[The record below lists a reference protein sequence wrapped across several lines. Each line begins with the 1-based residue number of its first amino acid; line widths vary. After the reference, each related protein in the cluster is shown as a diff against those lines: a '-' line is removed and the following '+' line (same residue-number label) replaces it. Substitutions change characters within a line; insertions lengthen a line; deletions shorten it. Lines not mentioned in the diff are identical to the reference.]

1 MLRSPS
7 GMHVAQAHEMHTIKA
22 DLIKNSNFMNCTIKI
37 DVPTQPALSRPD
49 LLFSPFLWPNSVLVN
64 SGSGIVAG
72 GQPFHGSTSSGL
84 SSTVFS
90 EPSSSSATLN
100 ASVSTA
106 SSLLKV
112 AISTL
117 PYLLPVQAAGPL
129 LNSTAAAYTL
139 ASAYLA
145 TNAHWLNVLERSQR
159 EAMVMLSPMDPPSRH
174 SSPQSVEQQLPFQTC
189 PVTTIANQQSA
200 NPTTVAGSRK
210 RRRSKEPKSDASPV
224 NTAAAAAASSSSL
237 ASGEEEDEE
246 EDEEEEEDVDDY
258 DDDGDELLNRRQ
270 DRPASGLLL
279 ANYDAAAPHSATAD
293 THPLMAAFMHSQ
305 QHHHYLQ
312 NQHYHSVNVLDSLSS
327 FNAKQRRI
335 AAESSKMPGDSKG
348 NPSGGAQM
356 NNHHHQ
362 RPDHHHC
369 RHGQQQRRQNGALS
383 FDNFSSSFQSFDV
396 GFWNCPNSGGGGGG
410 TYADRSQPLCASYYY
425 YYPNIPNRPVQFGGD
440 VRSEPIEISPAVA
453 TVQPFLSSSMV
464 KNDDHNNSLNRL
476 PIGTTA
482 ATTLP
487 FPRSHLVT
495 GVQSLTKEAMLR
507 YLQDDTQCILT
518 IFHAK
523 VAQKS
528 YGSEKRFFCPPP
540 CVYLFGSGWKQKK
553 RQVSFLYR
561 QMMQVRRVNSSSAV
575 EEDPPLSVKA
585 DEEEDSPLLE
595 RSAGNVQQL
604 YDTDPIN
611 CSTVN
616 DASAGDLVAC
626 IGIDQSEQE
635 KQPLDFSCGKNYCSA
650 KTLFISD
657 TDKRKYFELH
667 VQLAYA
673 CGHELGVFSSQRI
686 KVISKPSKKKQSMKN
701 TDCKYLCIASGT
713 KVALFNRLRSQTIST
728 RYLHVENGNFQAS
741 SVQWGAF
748 TIHLLEDGAA
758 ESEEFDVRDG
768 FIHYGS
774 TVKLVDS
781 VSGIALPRLIIRKVE
796 KQVALLDSDEP
807 VSQLHK
813 CAFFM
818 KGTDFMYLCLSQE
831 RIIQYR
837 AQPDS
842 NPKRHV
848 ITDGAAW
855 TIISTEKAE
864 YRFYEAMGPVRCP
877 VSPVPTVRDLSVNC
891 MSQLTLSGSHFTPAL
906 KVWFAEVEAETIFH
920 NSEVLICTIPDIDEF
935 HLTASPWEK
944 HVVPLSLVRFDGVIY
959 HTGVTF
965 TYTRKKDEKTTKNE
979 SNSAANFLLWSLS
992 RIELQTQ
999 QIMSDCLEDIGSN
1012 DCNGLEADC
1021 DLYGD
1026 CDVNL
1031 EDMNEGADSPKC
1043 ALREDS
1049 VERIDDEDL
1058 YDLDVSDKSS
1068 TGQSQEKCT
1077 PTRAIPTLKTGSG
1090 KNVEVSAS
1098 DSLRNVRPHSCYV
1111 GNLTWWTTYFDLQNA
1126 LQSIGITDLVEV
1138 RFNENR
1144 ANGQSKGFASVGFA
1158 SEASVRKC
1166 LESLST
1172 QNIHGMTPIVMPFNK
1187 SSLHS
1192 LDVTARKPEEKL
1204 PVKQNRQEKSGN
1216 VQFLGTIR
1224 LGANVS
1230 SQSSG
1235 HRAEGRSNR
1244 GSSSNQRNRNHPPS
1258 LLSASLSLPIP
1269 APTITSFTTPPMV
1282 PSVMVPPLIPN
1293 RPPPGYPSSSRPV
1306 IQSVLSGIPPS
1317 AIPPPGSHVN
1327 PNFYPGLVGASS
1339 HNIYGEVGHNDDF
1352 EEIMSRNR
1360 TVSSSAISR
1369 AVADAAVGDYSSAID
1384 TLLTAINLLRQ
1395 SKVAQDERCRILIT
1409 SLQDTL
1415 HGIENKSYR
1424 RRNKTPRDRDRSRER
1439 RTKRRERSRSRSR
1452 SHDRF
1457 GVNDYSPRRKRY

>member
-1 MLRSPS
+1 MKTIGIFCVEVLLSNALLDRRGNGRDDRFPLFTLCCFALMLNDPIPT
-7 GMHVAQAHEMHTIKA
+7 VDE
-22 DLIKNSNFMNCTIKI
+22 

-64 SGSGIVAG
+64 SGSGVVAG
-72 GQPFHGSTSSGL
+72 GQPFHGSTAAGL

-145 TNAHWLNVLERSQR
+145 SNAHWLNVLERSQR

-174 SSPQSVEQQLPFQTC
+174 SSPQSMEQQPPFQTL
-189 PVTTIANQQSA
+189 PITTIANQQSSA
-200 NPTTVAGSRK
+200 NTATAAASRK

-224 NTAAAAAASSSSL
+224 NAASSL
-237 ASGEEEDEE
+237 ASGEEEEDE
-246 EDEEEEEDVDDY
+246 EDEEEEEEIDDY
-258 DDDGDELLNRRQ
+258 DDDNEELLNRRQ
-270 DRPASGLLL
+270 DAASGLLL
-279 ANYDAAAPHSATAD
+279 ANYDGAVPHPASAD
-293 THPLMAAFMHSQ
+293 THSLMAFMHSH
-305 QHHHYLQ
+305 QHQHYNLQ
-312 NQHYHSVNVLDSLSS
+312 HQHYHSANIFDSLSS
-327 FNAKQRRI
+327 FNAKQRRMVV
-335 AAESSKMPGDSKG
+335 ESSRI
-348 NPSGGAQM
+348 SGGDA
-356 NNHHHQ
+356 
-362 RPDHHHC
+362 
-369 RHGQQQRRQNGALS
+369 
-383 FDNFSSSFQSFDV
+383 
-396 GFWNCPNSGGGGGG
+396 
-410 TYADRSQPLCASYYY
+410 
-425 YYPNIPNRPVQFGGD
+425 
-440 VRSEPIEISPAVA
+440 RSEPIEISPAIA
-453 TVQPFLSSSMV
+453 TVQPYLPSSML
-464 KNDDHNNSLNRL
+464 KNNDDHNNSLNRF
-476 PIGTTA
+476 PIGTTTA
-482 ATTLP
+482 AGTTTTTPNTTLP
-487 FPRSHLVT
+487 FPRSQLVT
-495 GVQSLTKEAMLR
+495 SVQSLTKEAMLR
-507 YLQDDTQCILT
+507 YLQEDTQCILT

-561 QMMQVRRVNSSSAV
+561 QMMQVRQVNSSSAV
-575 EEDPPLSVKA
+575 EEEPPPLSENA
-585 DEEEDSPLLE
+585 EEDSPPV
-595 RSAGNVQQL
+595 SNAADL

-657 TDKRKYFELH
+657 SDKRKYFELH

-807 VSQLHK
+807 
-813 CAFFM
+813 
-818 KGTDFMYLCLSQE
+818 
-831 RIIQYR
+831 

-877 VSPVPTVRDLSVNC
+877 VSPVPTVRDLAVNC
-891 MSQLTLSGSHFTPAL
+891 MSQLTLSGTNFTPAL

-920 NSEVLICTIPDIDEF
+920 NSEVLICTIPDINEF
-935 HLTASPWEK
+935 QLTASQWEK

-979 SNSAANFLLWSLS
+979 LNPAANFV
-992 RIELQTQ
+992 IQAE
-999 QIMSDCLEDIGSN
+999 N
-1012 DCNGLEADC
+1012 
-1021 DLYGD
+1021 
-1026 CDVNL
+1026 
-1031 EDMNEGADSPKC
+1031 KC
-1043 ALREDS
+1043 E
-1049 VERIDDEDL
+1049 
-1058 YDLDVSDKSS
+1058 
-1068 TGQSQEKCT
+1068 
-1077 PTRAIPTLKTGSG
+1077 
-1090 KNVEVSAS
+1090 
-1098 DSLRNVRPHSCYV
+1098 
-1111 GNLTWWTTYFDLQNA
+1111 
-1126 LQSIGITDLVEV
+1126 
-1138 RFNENR
+1138 
-1144 ANGQSKGFASVGFA
+1144 
-1158 SEASVRKC
+1158 
-1166 LESLST
+1166 
-1172 QNIHGMTPIVMPFNK
+1172 
-1187 SSLHS
+1187 
-1192 LDVTARKPEEKL
+1192 TARL
-1204 PVKQNRQEKSGN
+1204 
-1216 VQFLGTIR
+1216 
-1224 LGANVS
+1224 
-1230 SQSSG
+1230 
-1235 HRAEGRSNR
+1235 
-1244 GSSSNQRNRNHPPS
+1244 
-1258 LLSASLSLPIP
+1258 
-1269 APTITSFTTPPMV
+1269 
-1282 PSVMVPPLIPN
+1282 
-1293 RPPPGYPSSSRPV
+1293 
-1306 IQSVLSGIPPS
+1306 
-1317 AIPPPGSHVN
+1317 
-1327 PNFYPGLVGASS
+1327 
-1339 HNIYGEVGHNDDF
+1339 
-1352 EEIMSRNR
+1352 
-1360 TVSSSAISR
+1360 
-1369 AVADAAVGDYSSAID
+1369 
-1384 TLLTAINLLRQ
+1384 
-1395 SKVAQDERCRILIT
+1395 
-1409 SLQDTL
+1409 
-1415 HGIENKSYR
+1415 
-1424 RRNKTPRDRDRSRER
+1424 
-1439 RTKRRERSRSRSR
+1439 
-1452 SHDRF
+1452 
-1457 GVNDYSPRRKRY
+1457 

>member
-1 MLRSPS
+1 MENL
-7 GMHVAQAHEMHTIKA
+7 
-22 DLIKNSNFMNCTIKI
+22 KI
-37 DVPTQPALSRPD
+37 EVPTVDEDVPTQPALSRPD

-64 SGSGIVAG
+64 SGSGVVAG
-72 GQPFHGSTSSGL
+72 GQPFHGSTAAGL

-145 TNAHWLNVLERSQR
+145 SNAHWLNVLERSQR

-174 SSPQSVEQQLPFQTC
+174 SSPQSMEQQPPFQTL
-189 PVTTIANQQSA
+189 PITTIANQQSSA
-200 NPTTVAGSRK
+200 NTATGAASRK

-224 NTAAAAAASSSSL
+224 NAASSL
-237 ASGEEEDEE
+237 ASGEEEEDE
-246 EDEEEEEDVDDY
+246 EDEEEEEEIDDY
-258 DDDGDELLNRRQ
+258 DDDNEELLNRRQ
-270 DRPASGLLL
+270 DAASGLLL
-279 ANYDAAAPHSATAD
+279 ANYDGAVPHPASAD
-293 THPLMAAFMHSQ
+293 THSLMAFMHSHQHQHYNLQ
-305 QHHHYLQ
+305 Q
-312 NQHYHSVNVLDSLSS
+312 QHYHSANIFDSLSS
-327 FNAKQRRI
+327 FNAKQRRMVV
-335 AAESSKMPGDSKG
+335 ESSRIS
-348 NPSGGAQM
+348 
-356 NNHHHQ
+356 
-362 RPDHHHC
+362 
-369 RHGQQQRRQNGALS
+369 
-383 FDNFSSSFQSFDV
+383 
-396 GFWNCPNSGGGGGG
+396 GFWNCANSGGGSSH
-410 TYADRSQPLCASYYY
+410 ADRSPPLCASYYY
-425 YYPNIPNRPVQFGGD
+425 YYPNISNRPVELGMIYRLLCLIRFLIRKQNMSGD
-440 VRSEPIEISPAVA
+440 ARSEPIEISPAIA
-453 TVQPFLSSSMV
+453 TVQPYLPSSML
-464 KNDDHNNSLNRL
+464 KNDDHNNSLNRF
-476 PIGTTA
+476 PIGTTTA
-482 ATTLP
+482 AAGTTTTPNTTLP
-487 FPRSHLVT
+487 FPRSQLVT
-495 GVQSLTKEAMLR
+495 SVQSLTKEAMLR
-507 YLQDDTQCILT
+507 YLQEDTQCILT

-561 QMMQVRRVNSSSAV
+561 QMMQVRQVNSSSAV
-575 EEDPPLSVKA
+575 EEEPPPLSENA
-585 DEEEDSPLLE
+585 EEDSPPPV
-595 RSAGNVQQL
+595 SNAADL

-657 TDKRKYFELH
+657 SDKRKYFELH

-877 VSPVPTVRDLSVNC
+877 VSPVPTVRDLAVNC
-891 MSQLTLSGSHFTPAL
+891 MSQLTLSGTNFTPAL

-920 NSEVLICTIPDIDEF
+920 NSEVLICTIPDINEF
-935 HLTASPWEK
+935 QLTASQWEK

-979 SNSAANFLLWSLS
+979 LNPAANFV
-992 RIELQTQ
+992 IQAE
-999 QIMSDCLEDIGSN
+999 N
-1012 DCNGLEADC
+1012 
-1021 DLYGD
+1021 
-1026 CDVNL
+1026 
-1031 EDMNEGADSPKC
+1031 KC
-1043 ALREDS
+1043 E
-1049 VERIDDEDL
+1049 
-1058 YDLDVSDKSS
+1058 
-1068 TGQSQEKCT
+1068 
-1077 PTRAIPTLKTGSG
+1077 
-1090 KNVEVSAS
+1090 
-1098 DSLRNVRPHSCYV
+1098 
-1111 GNLTWWTTYFDLQNA
+1111 
-1126 LQSIGITDLVEV
+1126 
-1138 RFNENR
+1138 
-1144 ANGQSKGFASVGFA
+1144 
-1158 SEASVRKC
+1158 
-1166 LESLST
+1166 
-1172 QNIHGMTPIVMPFNK
+1172 
-1187 SSLHS
+1187 
-1192 LDVTARKPEEKL
+1192 TARL
-1204 PVKQNRQEKSGN
+1204 
-1216 VQFLGTIR
+1216 
-1224 LGANVS
+1224 
-1230 SQSSG
+1230 
-1235 HRAEGRSNR
+1235 
-1244 GSSSNQRNRNHPPS
+1244 
-1258 LLSASLSLPIP
+1258 
-1269 APTITSFTTPPMV
+1269 
-1282 PSVMVPPLIPN
+1282 
-1293 RPPPGYPSSSRPV
+1293 
-1306 IQSVLSGIPPS
+1306 
-1317 AIPPPGSHVN
+1317 
-1327 PNFYPGLVGASS
+1327 
-1339 HNIYGEVGHNDDF
+1339 
-1352 EEIMSRNR
+1352 
-1360 TVSSSAISR
+1360 
-1369 AVADAAVGDYSSAID
+1369 
-1384 TLLTAINLLRQ
+1384 
-1395 SKVAQDERCRILIT
+1395 
-1409 SLQDTL
+1409 
-1415 HGIENKSYR
+1415 
-1424 RRNKTPRDRDRSRER
+1424 
-1439 RTKRRERSRSRSR
+1439 
-1452 SHDRF
+1452 
-1457 GVNDYSPRRKRY
+1457 

>member
-1 MLRSPS
+1 MENL
-7 GMHVAQAHEMHTIKA
+7 
-22 DLIKNSNFMNCTIKI
+22 KI
-37 DVPTQPALSRPD
+37 EVPTVDEDVPTQPALSRPD

-64 SGSGIVAG
+64 SGSGVVAG
-72 GQPFHGSTSSGL
+72 GQPFHGSSAATSLG
-84 SSTVFS
+84 STVFS

-100 ASVSTA
+100 TASSTA

-145 TNAHWLNVLERSQR
+145 SNAHWLNVLERSQR

-174 SSPQSVEQQLPFQTC
+174 SSPQSVEQQPPFQTL
-189 PVTTIANQQSA
+189 PITTIANQQNSA
-200 NPTTVAGSRK
+200 NTAATAASRK

-224 NTAAAAAASSSSL
+224 NAASSL
-237 ASGEEEDEE
+237 ASGEEEDDE
-246 EDEEEEEDVDDY
+246 EDEEEEEEI
-258 DDDGDELLNRRQ
+258 DDDDDDNEELLNRRQ
-270 DRPASGLLL
+270 DAPSGLLFP
-279 ANYDAAAPHSATAD
+279 NYDAAAPHPASAD
-293 THPLMAAFMHSQ
+293 THSLMAFMHGH
-305 QHHHYLQ
+305 QHHQHYNLQ
-312 NQHYHSVNVLDSLSS
+312 HQHQHYHSANIFDSLSS
-327 FNAKQRRI
+327 FSAKQRRMVV
-335 AAESSKMPGDSKG
+335 ESSRIS
-348 NPSGGAQM
+348 
-356 NNHHHQ
+356 
-362 RPDHHHC
+362 
-369 RHGQQQRRQNGALS
+369 
-383 FDNFSSSFQSFDV
+383 
-396 GFWNCPNSGGGGGG
+396 GFWNCANSGGGSSH
-410 TYADRSQPLCASYYY
+410 ADRSSPLCASYYY
-425 YYPNIPNRPVQFGGD
+425 YYPNMPNRPVELGGD
-440 VRSEPIEISPAVA
+440 ARGEPIEISPAIA
-453 TVQPFLSSSMV
+453 TVQPFLPSSML
-464 KNDDHNNSLNRL
+464 KNDDHNNSLNRF

-482 ATTLP
+482 TAPAAGTTTTTALP
-487 FPRSHLVT
+487 FPRSQLVT
-495 GVQSLTKEAMLR
+495 TVQSLTKEAMLR
-507 YLQDDTQCILT
+507 YLQEDTQCILT

-561 QMMQVRRVNSSSAV
+561 QMMQVRQVNNNSSTV
-575 EEDPPLSVKA
+575 EEEPTPLSDKA
-585 DEEEDSPLLE
+585 EEDSPPVS
-595 RSAGNVQQL
+595 SAADLQQQ

-657 TDKRKYFELH
+657 SDKRKYFELH

-877 VSPVPTVRDLSVNC
+877 VSPVPTVRDLAVNC
-891 MSQLTLSGSHFTPAL
+891 MSQLTLSGTNFTPAL

-920 NSEVLICTIPDIDEF
+920 NSEVLICTIPDINEF
-935 HLTASPWEK
+935 QLTASLWEK

-979 SNSAANFLLWSLS
+979 LNAAANFL
-992 RIELQTQ
+992 IQAE
-999 QIMSDCLEDIGSN
+999 N
-1012 DCNGLEADC
+1012 KC
-1021 DLYGD
+1021 D
-1026 CDVNL
+1026 
-1031 EDMNEGADSPKC
+1031 
-1043 ALREDS
+1043 
-1049 VERIDDEDL
+1049 
-1058 YDLDVSDKSS
+1058 
-1068 TGQSQEKCT
+1068 
-1077 PTRAIPTLKTGSG
+1077 
-1090 KNVEVSAS
+1090 
-1098 DSLRNVRPHSCYV
+1098 
-1111 GNLTWWTTYFDLQNA
+1111 
-1126 LQSIGITDLVEV
+1126 
-1138 RFNENR
+1138 
-1144 ANGQSKGFASVGFA
+1144 
-1158 SEASVRKC
+1158 
-1166 LESLST
+1166 
-1172 QNIHGMTPIVMPFNK
+1172 
-1187 SSLHS
+1187 
-1192 LDVTARKPEEKL
+1192 TARL
-1204 PVKQNRQEKSGN
+1204 
-1216 VQFLGTIR
+1216 
-1224 LGANVS
+1224 
-1230 SQSSG
+1230 
-1235 HRAEGRSNR
+1235 
-1244 GSSSNQRNRNHPPS
+1244 
-1258 LLSASLSLPIP
+1258 
-1269 APTITSFTTPPMV
+1269 
-1282 PSVMVPPLIPN
+1282 
-1293 RPPPGYPSSSRPV
+1293 
-1306 IQSVLSGIPPS
+1306 
-1317 AIPPPGSHVN
+1317 
-1327 PNFYPGLVGASS
+1327 
-1339 HNIYGEVGHNDDF
+1339 
-1352 EEIMSRNR
+1352 
-1360 TVSSSAISR
+1360 
-1369 AVADAAVGDYSSAID
+1369 
-1384 TLLTAINLLRQ
+1384 
-1395 SKVAQDERCRILIT
+1395 
-1409 SLQDTL
+1409 
-1415 HGIENKSYR
+1415 
-1424 RRNKTPRDRDRSRER
+1424 
-1439 RTKRRERSRSRSR
+1439 
-1452 SHDRF
+1452 
-1457 GVNDYSPRRKRY
+1457 

>member
-1 MLRSPS
+1 MKKLS
-7 GMHVAQAHEMHTIKA
+7 
-22 DLIKNSNFMNCTIKI
+22 

-64 SGSGIVAG
+64 SGSGVVAG
-72 GQPFHGSTSSGL
+72 GQPFHGSTAAGL

-145 TNAHWLNVLERSQR
+145 SNAHWLNVLERSQR

-174 SSPQSVEQQLPFQTC
+174 SSPQSMEQQPPFQTL
-189 PVTTIANQQSA
+189 PITTIANQQSSA
-200 NPTTVAGSRK
+200 NTATAAASRK

-224 NTAAAAAASSSSL
+224 NAASSL
-237 ASGEEEDEE
+237 ASGEEEEDE
-246 EDEEEEEDVDDY
+246 EDEEEEEEIDDY
-258 DDDGDELLNRRQ
+258 DDDNEELLNRRQ
-270 DRPASGLLL
+270 DAASGLLL
-279 ANYDAAAPHSATAD
+279 ANYDGAVPHPASAD
-293 THPLMAAFMHSQ
+293 THSLMAFMHSH
-305 QHHHYLQ
+305 QHQHYNLQ
-312 NQHYHSVNVLDSLSS
+312 HQHYHSANIFDSLSS
-327 FNAKQRRI
+327 FNAKQRRMVV
-335 AAESSKMPGDSKG
+335 ESSRI
-348 NPSGGAQM
+348 SGGDA
-356 NNHHHQ
+356 
-362 RPDHHHC
+362 
-369 RHGQQQRRQNGALS
+369 
-383 FDNFSSSFQSFDV
+383 
-396 GFWNCPNSGGGGGG
+396 
-410 TYADRSQPLCASYYY
+410 
-425 YYPNIPNRPVQFGGD
+425 
-440 VRSEPIEISPAVA
+440 RSEPIEISPAIA
-453 TVQPFLSSSMV
+453 TVQPYLPSSML
-464 KNDDHNNSLNRL
+464 KNNDDHNNSLNRF
-476 PIGTTA
+476 PIGTTTA
-482 ATTLP
+482 AGTTTTTPNTTLP
-487 FPRSHLVT
+487 FPRSQLVT
-495 GVQSLTKEAMLR
+495 SVQSLTKEAMLR
-507 YLQDDTQCILT
+507 YLQEDTQCILT

-561 QMMQVRRVNSSSAV
+561 QMMQVRQVNSSSAV
-575 EEDPPLSVKA
+575 EEEPPPLSENA
-585 DEEEDSPLLE
+585 EEDSPPV
-595 RSAGNVQQL
+595 SNAADL

-657 TDKRKYFELH
+657 SDKRKYFELH

-877 VSPVPTVRDLSVNC
+877 VSPVPTVRDLAVNC
-891 MSQLTLSGSHFTPAL
+891 MSQLTLSGTNFTPAL

-920 NSEVLICTIPDIDEF
+920 NSEVLICTIPDINEF
-935 HLTASPWEK
+935 QLTASQWEK

-979 SNSAANFLLWSLS
+979 LNPAANFV
-992 RIELQTQ
+992 IQAE
-999 QIMSDCLEDIGSN
+999 N
-1012 DCNGLEADC
+1012 
-1021 DLYGD
+1021 
-1026 CDVNL
+1026 
-1031 EDMNEGADSPKC
+1031 KC
-1043 ALREDS
+1043 E
-1049 VERIDDEDL
+1049 
-1058 YDLDVSDKSS
+1058 
-1068 TGQSQEKCT
+1068 
-1077 PTRAIPTLKTGSG
+1077 
-1090 KNVEVSAS
+1090 
-1098 DSLRNVRPHSCYV
+1098 
-1111 GNLTWWTTYFDLQNA
+1111 
-1126 LQSIGITDLVEV
+1126 
-1138 RFNENR
+1138 
-1144 ANGQSKGFASVGFA
+1144 
-1158 SEASVRKC
+1158 
-1166 LESLST
+1166 
-1172 QNIHGMTPIVMPFNK
+1172 
-1187 SSLHS
+1187 
-1192 LDVTARKPEEKL
+1192 TARL
-1204 PVKQNRQEKSGN
+1204 
-1216 VQFLGTIR
+1216 
-1224 LGANVS
+1224 
-1230 SQSSG
+1230 
-1235 HRAEGRSNR
+1235 
-1244 GSSSNQRNRNHPPS
+1244 
-1258 LLSASLSLPIP
+1258 
-1269 APTITSFTTPPMV
+1269 
-1282 PSVMVPPLIPN
+1282 
-1293 RPPPGYPSSSRPV
+1293 
-1306 IQSVLSGIPPS
+1306 
-1317 AIPPPGSHVN
+1317 
-1327 PNFYPGLVGASS
+1327 
-1339 HNIYGEVGHNDDF
+1339 
-1352 EEIMSRNR
+1352 
-1360 TVSSSAISR
+1360 
-1369 AVADAAVGDYSSAID
+1369 
-1384 TLLTAINLLRQ
+1384 
-1395 SKVAQDERCRILIT
+1395 
-1409 SLQDTL
+1409 
-1415 HGIENKSYR
+1415 
-1424 RRNKTPRDRDRSRER
+1424 
-1439 RTKRRERSRSRSR
+1439 
-1452 SHDRF
+1452 
-1457 GVNDYSPRRKRY
+1457 

>member
-1 MLRSPS
+1 LHQYSCKCS
-7 GMHVAQAHEMHTIKA
+7 FYIFILH
-22 DLIKNSNFMNCTIKI
+22 
-37 DVPTQPALSRPD
+37 
-49 LLFSPFLWPNSVLVN
+49 
-64 SGSGIVAG
+64 
-72 GQPFHGSTSSGL
+72 
-84 SSTVFS
+84 
-90 EPSSSSATLN
+90 
-100 ASVSTA
+100 
-106 SSLLKV
+106 
-112 AISTL
+112 
-117 PYLLPVQAAGPL
+117 
-129 LNSTAAAYTL
+129 
-139 ASAYLA
+139 
-145 TNAHWLNVLERSQR
+145 LE
-159 EAMVMLSPMDPPSRH
+159 
-174 SSPQSVEQQLPFQTC
+174 
-189 PVTTIANQQSA
+189 
-200 NPTTVAGSRK
+200 
-210 RRRSKEPKSDASPV
+210 
-224 NTAAAAAASSSSL
+224 
-237 ASGEEEDEE
+237 
-246 EDEEEEEDVDDY
+246 
-258 DDDGDELLNRRQ
+258 
-270 DRPASGLLL
+270 
-279 ANYDAAAPHSATAD
+279 
-293 THPLMAAFMHSQ
+293 
-305 QHHHYLQ
+305 
-312 NQHYHSVNVLDSLSS
+312 
-327 FNAKQRRI
+327 
-335 AAESSKMPGDSKG
+335 
-348 NPSGGAQM
+348 
-356 NNHHHQ
+356 
-362 RPDHHHC
+362 
-369 RHGQQQRRQNGALS
+369 
-383 FDNFSSSFQSFDV
+383 
-396 GFWNCPNSGGGGGG
+396 
-410 TYADRSQPLCASYYY
+410 
-425 YYPNIPNRPVQFGGD
+425 
-440 VRSEPIEISPAVA
+440 
-453 TVQPFLSSSMV
+453 
-464 KNDDHNNSLNRL
+464 
-476 PIGTTA
+476 
-482 ATTLP
+482 
-487 FPRSHLVT
+487 
-495 GVQSLTKEAMLR
+495 
-507 YLQDDTQCILT
+507 
-518 IFHAK
+518 
-523 VAQKS
+523 QK
-528 YGSEKRFFCPPP
+528 
-540 CVYLFGSGWKQKK
+540 
-553 RQVSFLYR
+553 
-561 QMMQVRRVNSSSAV
+561 
-575 EEDPPLSVKA
+575 
-585 DEEEDSPLLE
+585 
-595 RSAGNVQQL
+595 
-604 YDTDPIN
+604 
-611 CSTVN
+611 
-616 DASAGDLVAC
+616 
-626 IGIDQSEQE
+626 
-635 KQPLDFSCGKNYCSA
+635 
-650 KTLFISD
+650 
-657 TDKRKYFELH
+657 
-667 VQLAYA
+667 
-673 CGHELGVFSSQRI
+673 
-686 KVISKPSKKKQSMKN
+686 
-701 TDCKYLCIASGT
+701 
-713 KVALFNRLRSQTIST
+713 
-728 RYLHVENGNFQAS
+728 
-741 SVQWGAF
+741 
-748 TIHLLEDGAA
+748 
-758 ESEEFDVRDG
+758 
-768 FIHYGS
+768 
-774 TVKLVDS
+774 
-781 VSGIALPRLIIRKVE
+781 
-796 KQVALLDSDEP
+796 
-807 VSQLHK
+807 
-813 CAFFM
+813 
-818 KGTDFMYLCLSQE
+818 
-831 RIIQYR
+831 
-837 AQPDS
+837 
-842 NPKRHV
+842 
-848 ITDGAAW
+848 
-855 TIISTEKAE
+855 
-864 YRFYEAMGPVRCP
+864 
-877 VSPVPTVRDLSVNC
+877 
-891 MSQLTLSGSHFTPAL
+891 
-906 KVWFAEVEAETIFH
+906 
-920 NSEVLICTIPDIDEF
+920 
-935 HLTASPWEK
+935 
-944 HVVPLSLVRFDGVIY
+944 
-959 HTGVTF
+959 
-965 TYTRKKDEKTTKNE
+965 
-979 SNSAANFLLWSLS
+979 
-992 RIELQTQ
+992 
-999 QIMSDCLEDIGSN
+999 MSDCLEDIGSN

-1339 HNIYGEVGHNDDF
+1339 HNIYGEVGHSDDF

-1457 GVNDYSPRRKRY
+1457 AVNDYSPRRKRY

>member
-1 MLRSPS
+1 LSN
-7 GMHVAQAHEMHTIKA
+7 A
-22 DLIKNSNFMNCTIKI
+22 LNSHIDVMKQLATGCHYVFINTKHK

-64 SGSGIVAG
+64 SGSGVVAG
-72 GQPFHGSTSSGL
+72 GQPFHGSSAATSLG
-84 SSTVFS
+84 STVFS

-100 ASVSTA
+100 TASSTA

-145 TNAHWLNVLERSQR
+145 SNAHWLNVLERSQR

-174 SSPQSVEQQLPFQTC
+174 SSPQSVEQQPPFQTL
-189 PVTTIANQQSA
+189 PITTIANQQNSA
-200 NPTTVAGSRK
+200 NTAATAASRK

-224 NTAAAAAASSSSL
+224 NAASSL
-237 ASGEEEDEE
+237 ASGEEEDDE
-246 EDEEEEEDVDDY
+246 EDEEEEEEI
-258 DDDGDELLNRRQ
+258 DDDDDDNEELLNRRQ
-270 DRPASGLLL
+270 DAPSGLLFP
-279 ANYDAAAPHSATAD
+279 NYDAAAPHPASAD
-293 THPLMAAFMHSQ
+293 THSLMAFMHGH
-305 QHHHYLQ
+305 QHHQHYNLQ
-312 NQHYHSVNVLDSLSS
+312 HQHQHYHSANIFDSLSS
-327 FNAKQRRI
+327 FSAKQRRMVV
-335 AAESSKMPGDSKG
+335 ESSRI
-348 NPSGGAQM
+348 SGGDA
-356 NNHHHQ
+356 
-362 RPDHHHC
+362 R
-369 RHGQQQRRQNGALS
+369 G
-383 FDNFSSSFQSFDV
+383 
-396 GFWNCPNSGGGGGG
+396 
-410 TYADRSQPLCASYYY
+410 
-425 YYPNIPNRPVQFGGD
+425 
-440 VRSEPIEISPAVA
+440 EPIEISPAIA
-453 TVQPFLSSSMV
+453 TVQPFLPSSML
-464 KNDDHNNSLNRL
+464 KNDDHNNSLNRF

-482 ATTLP
+482 TAPAAGTTTTTALP
-487 FPRSHLVT
+487 FPRSQLVT
-495 GVQSLTKEAMLR
+495 TVQSLTKEAMLR
-507 YLQDDTQCILT
+507 YLQEDTQCILT

-561 QMMQVRRVNSSSAV
+561 QMMQVRQVNNNSSTV
-575 EEDPPLSVKA
+575 EEEPTPLSDKA
-585 DEEEDSPLLE
+585 EEDSPPVS
-595 RSAGNVQQL
+595 SAADLQQQ

-635 KQPLDFSCGKNYCSA
+635 KQPLDFSCG
-650 KTLFISD
+650 
-657 TDKRKYFELH
+657 KRKYFELH

-877 VSPVPTVRDLSVNC
+877 VSPVPTVRDLAVNC
-891 MSQLTLSGSHFTPAL
+891 MSQLTLSGTNFTPAL

-920 NSEVLICTIPDIDEF
+920 NSEVLICTIPDINEF
-935 HLTASPWEK
+935 QLTASLWEK

-979 SNSAANFLLWSLS
+979 LNAAANFL
-992 RIELQTQ
+992 IQAE
-999 QIMSDCLEDIGSN
+999 N
-1012 DCNGLEADC
+1012 KC
-1021 DLYGD
+1021 D
-1026 CDVNL
+1026 
-1031 EDMNEGADSPKC
+1031 
-1043 ALREDS
+1043 
-1049 VERIDDEDL
+1049 
-1058 YDLDVSDKSS
+1058 
-1068 TGQSQEKCT
+1068 
-1077 PTRAIPTLKTGSG
+1077 
-1090 KNVEVSAS
+1090 
-1098 DSLRNVRPHSCYV
+1098 
-1111 GNLTWWTTYFDLQNA
+1111 
-1126 LQSIGITDLVEV
+1126 
-1138 RFNENR
+1138 
-1144 ANGQSKGFASVGFA
+1144 
-1158 SEASVRKC
+1158 
-1166 LESLST
+1166 
-1172 QNIHGMTPIVMPFNK
+1172 
-1187 SSLHS
+1187 
-1192 LDVTARKPEEKL
+1192 TARL
-1204 PVKQNRQEKSGN
+1204 
-1216 VQFLGTIR
+1216 
-1224 LGANVS
+1224 
-1230 SQSSG
+1230 
-1235 HRAEGRSNR
+1235 
-1244 GSSSNQRNRNHPPS
+1244 
-1258 LLSASLSLPIP
+1258 
-1269 APTITSFTTPPMV
+1269 
-1282 PSVMVPPLIPN
+1282 
-1293 RPPPGYPSSSRPV
+1293 
-1306 IQSVLSGIPPS
+1306 
-1317 AIPPPGSHVN
+1317 
-1327 PNFYPGLVGASS
+1327 
-1339 HNIYGEVGHNDDF
+1339 
-1352 EEIMSRNR
+1352 
-1360 TVSSSAISR
+1360 
-1369 AVADAAVGDYSSAID
+1369 
-1384 TLLTAINLLRQ
+1384 
-1395 SKVAQDERCRILIT
+1395 
-1409 SLQDTL
+1409 
-1415 HGIENKSYR
+1415 
-1424 RRNKTPRDRDRSRER
+1424 
-1439 RTKRRERSRSRSR
+1439 
-1452 SHDRF
+1452 
-1457 GVNDYSPRRKRY
+1457 

>member
-1 MLRSPS
+1 MKKLS
-7 GMHVAQAHEMHTIKA
+7 
-22 DLIKNSNFMNCTIKI
+22 

-200 NPTTVAGSRK
+200 NPATVAGSRK

-224 NTAAAAAASSSSL
+224 NIAAAAASSSSL

-279 ANYDAAAPHSATAD
+279 SNYDAAAPHPASAD

-327 FNAKQRRI
+327 FSAKQRRI
-335 AAESSKMPGDSKG
+335 VAESNKMP
-348 NPSGGAQM
+348 
-356 NNHHHQ
+356 
-362 RPDHHHC
+362 
-369 RHGQQQRRQNGALS
+369 
-383 FDNFSSSFQSFDV
+383 
-396 GFWNCPNSGGGGGG
+396 
-410 TYADRSQPLCASYYY
+410 
-425 YYPNIPNRPVQFGGD
+425 GGD

-487 FPRSHLVT
+487 FPRSQLVT

-561 QMMQVRRVNSSSAV
+561 QMMQVRRVNSSSSAV

-595 RSAGNVQQL
+595 RSAGNLQQL
-604 YDTDPIN
+604 YDTDSIN

-906 KVWFAEVEAETIFH
+906 KVCAHLHHTGY
-920 NSEVLICTIPDIDEF
+920 DEF

-979 SNSAANFLLWSLS
+979 SNSAANF
-992 RIELQTQ
+992 
-999 QIMSDCLEDIGSN
+999 
-1012 DCNGLEADC
+1012 
-1021 DLYGD
+1021 
-1026 CDVNL
+1026 
-1031 EDMNEGADSPKC
+1031 
-1043 ALREDS
+1043 
-1049 VERIDDEDL
+1049 
-1058 YDLDVSDKSS
+1058 
-1068 TGQSQEKCT
+1068 
-1077 PTRAIPTLKTGSG
+1077 
-1090 KNVEVSAS
+1090 
-1098 DSLRNVRPHSCYV
+1098 
-1111 GNLTWWTTYFDLQNA
+1111 
-1126 LQSIGITDLVEV
+1126 
-1138 RFNENR
+1138 
-1144 ANGQSKGFASVGFA
+1144 
-1158 SEASVRKC
+1158 
-1166 LESLST
+1166 
-1172 QNIHGMTPIVMPFNK
+1172 
-1187 SSLHS
+1187 
-1192 LDVTARKPEEKL
+1192 
-1204 PVKQNRQEKSGN
+1204 
-1216 VQFLGTIR
+1216 
-1224 LGANVS
+1224 
-1230 SQSSG
+1230 
-1235 HRAEGRSNR
+1235 
-1244 GSSSNQRNRNHPPS
+1244 
-1258 LLSASLSLPIP
+1258 
-1269 APTITSFTTPPMV
+1269 
-1282 PSVMVPPLIPN
+1282 
-1293 RPPPGYPSSSRPV
+1293 V
-1306 IQSVLSGIPPS
+1306 IQ
-1317 AIPPPGSHVN
+1317 A
-1327 PNFYPGLVGASS
+1327 
-1339 HNIYGEVGHNDDF
+1339 
-1352 EEIMSRNR
+1352 
-1360 TVSSSAISR
+1360 
-1369 AVADAAVGDYSSAID
+1369 
-1384 TLLTAINLLRQ
+1384 
-1395 SKVAQDERCRILIT
+1395 
-1409 SLQDTL
+1409 
-1415 HGIENKSYR
+1415 ENKCEMAR
-1424 RRNKTPRDRDRSRER
+1424 L
-1439 RTKRRERSRSRSR
+1439 
-1452 SHDRF
+1452 
-1457 GVNDYSPRRKRY
+1457 

>member
-1 MLRSPS
+1 MLCSPS
-7 GMHVAQAHEMHTIKA
+7 GMQVAQAHEMHTTKA
-22 DLIKNSNFMNCTIKI
+22 DLIKNLHFMNCTIRI

-49 LLFSPFLWPNSVLVN
+49 LLFSPFLWPNSVLAN

-72 GQPFHGSTSSGL
+72 GQPFHGSTASGL

-174 SSPQSVEQQLPFQTC
+174 SSPQSVEQQLPIQTF

-200 NPTTVAGSRK
+200 NPATVAGSRK
-210 RRRSKEPKSDASPV
+210 RRRSKEPKSDASP
-224 NTAAAAAASSSSL
+224 
-237 ASGEEEDEE
+237 
-246 EDEEEEEDVDDY
+246 
-258 DDDGDELLNRRQ
+258 

-279 ANYDAAAPHSATAD
+279 SNYDAAAPHPASAD

-305 QHHHYLQ
+305 QQHHYLQ

-327 FNAKQRRI
+327 FNVKQRRI
-335 AAESSKMPGDSKG
+335 AAESSKMPDLRRRSCIVDNNVNWGVVALLIFDQKEAALFAKLENVVFIG
-348 NPSGGAQM
+348 RM
-356 NNHHHQ
+356 NN
-362 RPDHHHC
+362 HHHC

-383 FDNFSSSFQSFDV
+383 LDNFSSSFQSFDA
-396 GFWNCPNSGGGGGG
+396 GFWNCPNSGGGDGG

-425 YYPNIPNRPVQFGGD
+425 YYPNIPNRPVEFGGD

-487 FPRSHLVT
+487 FPRSQLVT

-575 EEDPPLSVKA
+575 EEDPQLLVKA
-585 DEEEDSPLLE
+585 DEEEDLPLLE
-595 RSAGNVQQL
+595 RSAGNLQQL
-604 YDTDPIN
+604 YDTDPTN
-611 CSTVN
+611 CSTMN

-979 SNSAANFLLWSLS
+979 SNSAANFFSLFKYF
-992 RIELQTQ
+992 RVIDVLRVIIVKQK
-999 QIMSDCLEDIGSN
+999 MSDCLEDIGSN

-1098 DSLRNVRPHSCYV
+1098 DSMRNVRPHSCYV

-1339 HNIYGEVGHNDDF
+1339 HNIYGEVGHSDDF

-1457 GVNDYSPRRKRY
+1457 AVNDYSPRRKRY

>member
-1 MLRSPS
+1 MLCSPS
-7 GMHVAQAHEMHTIKA
+7 GMQVAQAHEMHTTEA
-22 DLIKNSNFMNCTIKI
+22 DLIKNLHFMNCTIRIVLKFQLYFLTSK

-72 GQPFHGSTSSGL
+72 GQPFHGSTASGL

-90 EPSSSSATLN
+90 EPSSSSVTLN

-174 SSPQSVEQQLPFQTC
+174 SSPQLVEQQLPIQTF

-200 NPTTVAGSRK
+200 NPATVAGSRK

-279 ANYDAAAPHSATAD
+279 SSYDAAAPHPASAD

-305 QHHHYLQ
+305 QQHHYLQ

-327 FNAKQRRI
+327 FNVKQRRI
-335 AAESSKMPGDSKG
+335 AAESSKMP
-348 NPSGGAQM
+348 
-356 NNHHHQ
+356 
-362 RPDHHHC
+362 
-369 RHGQQQRRQNGALS
+369 
-383 FDNFSSSFQSFDV
+383 
-396 GFWNCPNSGGGGGG
+396 
-410 TYADRSQPLCASYYY
+410 
-425 YYPNIPNRPVQFGGD
+425 GGD

-487 FPRSHLVT
+487 FPRSQLVT

-575 EEDPPLSVKA
+575 EEDPPLSVKV

-595 RSAGNVQQL
+595 RSAGNLQQL
-604 YDTDPIN
+604 YDTDPTN

-979 SNSAANFLLWSLS
+979 SNSAANF
-992 RIELQTQ
+992 
-999 QIMSDCLEDIGSN
+999 
-1012 DCNGLEADC
+1012 
-1021 DLYGD
+1021 
-1026 CDVNL
+1026 
-1031 EDMNEGADSPKC
+1031 
-1043 ALREDS
+1043 
-1049 VERIDDEDL
+1049 
-1058 YDLDVSDKSS
+1058 
-1068 TGQSQEKCT
+1068 
-1077 PTRAIPTLKTGSG
+1077 
-1090 KNVEVSAS
+1090 
-1098 DSLRNVRPHSCYV
+1098 
-1111 GNLTWWTTYFDLQNA
+1111 
-1126 LQSIGITDLVEV
+1126 
-1138 RFNENR
+1138 
-1144 ANGQSKGFASVGFA
+1144 
-1158 SEASVRKC
+1158 
-1166 LESLST
+1166 
-1172 QNIHGMTPIVMPFNK
+1172 
-1187 SSLHS
+1187 
-1192 LDVTARKPEEKL
+1192 
-1204 PVKQNRQEKSGN
+1204 
-1216 VQFLGTIR
+1216 
-1224 LGANVS
+1224 
-1230 SQSSG
+1230 
-1235 HRAEGRSNR
+1235 
-1244 GSSSNQRNRNHPPS
+1244 
-1258 LLSASLSLPIP
+1258 
-1269 APTITSFTTPPMV
+1269 
-1282 PSVMVPPLIPN
+1282 
-1293 RPPPGYPSSSRPV
+1293 V
-1306 IQSVLSGIPPS
+1306 IQ
-1317 AIPPPGSHVN
+1317 A
-1327 PNFYPGLVGASS
+1327 
-1339 HNIYGEVGHNDDF
+1339 
-1352 EEIMSRNR
+1352 
-1360 TVSSSAISR
+1360 
-1369 AVADAAVGDYSSAID
+1369 
-1384 TLLTAINLLRQ
+1384 
-1395 SKVAQDERCRILIT
+1395 
-1409 SLQDTL
+1409 
-1415 HGIENKSYR
+1415 ENKCEMAR
-1424 RRNKTPRDRDRSRER
+1424 L
-1439 RTKRRERSRSRSR
+1439 
-1452 SHDRF
+1452 
-1457 GVNDYSPRRKRY
+1457 

>member
-1 MLRSPS
+1 LYFLP
-7 GMHVAQAHEMHTIKA
+7 VK
-22 DLIKNSNFMNCTIKI
+22 

-64 SGSGIVAG
+64 SGSGVVAG
-72 GQPFHGSTSSGL
+72 GQPFHGSTAAGL

-145 TNAHWLNVLERSQR
+145 SNAHWLNVLERSQR

-174 SSPQSVEQQLPFQTC
+174 SSPQSMEQQPPFQTL
-189 PVTTIANQQSA
+189 PITTIANQQSSA
-200 NPTTVAGSRK
+200 NTATAAASRK

-224 NTAAAAAASSSSL
+224 NAASSL
-237 ASGEEEDEE
+237 ASGEEEEDE
-246 EDEEEEEDVDDY
+246 EDEEEEEEIDDY
-258 DDDGDELLNRRQ
+258 DDDNEELLNRRQ
-270 DRPASGLLL
+270 DAASGLLL
-279 ANYDAAAPHSATAD
+279 ANYDGAVPHPASAD
-293 THPLMAAFMHSQ
+293 THSLMAFMHSH
-305 QHHHYLQ
+305 QHQHYNLQ
-312 NQHYHSVNVLDSLSS
+312 HQHYHSANIFDSLSS
-327 FNAKQRRI
+327 FNAKQRRMVV
-335 AAESSKMPGDSKG
+335 ESSRI
-348 NPSGGAQM
+348 SGGDA
-356 NNHHHQ
+356 
-362 RPDHHHC
+362 
-369 RHGQQQRRQNGALS
+369 
-383 FDNFSSSFQSFDV
+383 
-396 GFWNCPNSGGGGGG
+396 
-410 TYADRSQPLCASYYY
+410 
-425 YYPNIPNRPVQFGGD
+425 
-440 VRSEPIEISPAVA
+440 RSEPIEISPAIA
-453 TVQPFLSSSMV
+453 TVQPYLPSSML
-464 KNDDHNNSLNRL
+464 KNNDDHNNSLNRF
-476 PIGTTA
+476 PIGTTTA
-482 ATTLP
+482 AGTTTTTPNTTLP
-487 FPRSHLVT
+487 FPRSQLVT
-495 GVQSLTKEAMLR
+495 SVQSLTKEAMLR
-507 YLQDDTQCILT
+507 YLQEDTQCILT

-561 QMMQVRRVNSSSAV
+561 QMMQVRQVNSSSAV
-575 EEDPPLSVKA
+575 EEEPPPLSENA
-585 DEEEDSPLLE
+585 EEDSPPV
-595 RSAGNVQQL
+595 SNAADL

-657 TDKRKYFELH
+657 SDKRKYFELH

-877 VSPVPTVRDLSVNC
+877 VSPVPTVRDLAVNC
-891 MSQLTLSGSHFTPAL
+891 MSQLTLSGTNFTPAL

-920 NSEVLICTIPDIDEF
+920 NSEVLICTIPDINEF
-935 HLTASPWEK
+935 QLTASQWEK

-979 SNSAANFLLWSLS
+979 LNPAANFV
-992 RIELQTQ
+992 IQAE
-999 QIMSDCLEDIGSN
+999 N
-1012 DCNGLEADC
+1012 
-1021 DLYGD
+1021 
-1026 CDVNL
+1026 
-1031 EDMNEGADSPKC
+1031 KC
-1043 ALREDS
+1043 E
-1049 VERIDDEDL
+1049 
-1058 YDLDVSDKSS
+1058 
-1068 TGQSQEKCT
+1068 
-1077 PTRAIPTLKTGSG
+1077 
-1090 KNVEVSAS
+1090 
-1098 DSLRNVRPHSCYV
+1098 
-1111 GNLTWWTTYFDLQNA
+1111 
-1126 LQSIGITDLVEV
+1126 
-1138 RFNENR
+1138 
-1144 ANGQSKGFASVGFA
+1144 
-1158 SEASVRKC
+1158 
-1166 LESLST
+1166 
-1172 QNIHGMTPIVMPFNK
+1172 
-1187 SSLHS
+1187 
-1192 LDVTARKPEEKL
+1192 TARL
-1204 PVKQNRQEKSGN
+1204 
-1216 VQFLGTIR
+1216 
-1224 LGANVS
+1224 
-1230 SQSSG
+1230 
-1235 HRAEGRSNR
+1235 
-1244 GSSSNQRNRNHPPS
+1244 
-1258 LLSASLSLPIP
+1258 
-1269 APTITSFTTPPMV
+1269 
-1282 PSVMVPPLIPN
+1282 
-1293 RPPPGYPSSSRPV
+1293 
-1306 IQSVLSGIPPS
+1306 
-1317 AIPPPGSHVN
+1317 
-1327 PNFYPGLVGASS
+1327 
-1339 HNIYGEVGHNDDF
+1339 
-1352 EEIMSRNR
+1352 
-1360 TVSSSAISR
+1360 
-1369 AVADAAVGDYSSAID
+1369 
-1384 TLLTAINLLRQ
+1384 
-1395 SKVAQDERCRILIT
+1395 
-1409 SLQDTL
+1409 
-1415 HGIENKSYR
+1415 
-1424 RRNKTPRDRDRSRER
+1424 
-1439 RTKRRERSRSRSR
+1439 
-1452 SHDRF
+1452 
-1457 GVNDYSPRRKRY
+1457 

>member
-1 MLRSPS
+1 M
-7 GMHVAQAHEMHTIKA
+7 A
-22 DLIKNSNFMNCTIKI
+22 
-37 DVPTQPALSRPD
+37 
-49 LLFSPFLWPNSVLVN
+49 
-64 SGSGIVAG
+64 
-72 GQPFHGSTSSGL
+72 
-84 SSTVFS
+84 
-90 EPSSSSATLN
+90 
-100 ASVSTA
+100 
-106 SSLLKV
+106 
-112 AISTL
+112 
-117 PYLLPVQAAGPL
+117 
-129 LNSTAAAYTL
+129 
-139 ASAYLA
+139 
-145 TNAHWLNVLERSQR
+145 ER
-159 EAMVMLSPMDPPSRH
+159 
-174 SSPQSVEQQLPFQTC
+174 
-189 PVTTIANQQSA
+189 
-200 NPTTVAGSRK
+200 
-210 RRRSKEPKSDASPV
+210 
-224 NTAAAAAASSSSL
+224 
-237 ASGEEEDEE
+237 
-246 EDEEEEEDVDDY
+246 
-258 DDDGDELLNRRQ
+258 
-270 DRPASGLLL
+270 
-279 ANYDAAAPHSATAD
+279 
-293 THPLMAAFMHSQ
+293 
-305 QHHHYLQ
+305 
-312 NQHYHSVNVLDSLSS
+312 
-327 FNAKQRRI
+327 
-335 AAESSKMPGDSKG
+335 
-348 NPSGGAQM
+348 M

-362 RPDHHHC
+362 QPDHHHC

-396 GFWNCPNSGGGGGG
+396 GFWNCPNSGGGGG

-425 YYPNIPNRPVQFGGD
+425 YYPNIPNRPVEFGGD

-487 FPRSHLVT
+487 FPRSQLVT

-561 QMMQVRRVNSSSAV
+561 QMMQVRRVNSSSSAV
-575 EEDPPLSVKA
+575 EEDPSLSVKA
-585 DEEEDSPLLE
+585 DEEEDSPSLE
-595 RSAGNVQQL
+595 RSAGNLQQL
-604 YDTDPIN
+604 YDTDSIN

-807 VSQLHK
+807 
-813 CAFFM
+813 
-818 KGTDFMYLCLSQE
+818 
-831 RIIQYR
+831 

-979 SNSAANFLLWSLS
+979 SNSAANFYL
-992 RIELQTQ
+992 IFFHFYDKQK
-999 QIMSDCLEDIGSN
+999 MSDCLEDIGSN

-1077 PTRAIPTLKTGSG
+1077 PTRAIPTLKTSSG

-1339 HNIYGEVGHNDDF
+1339 HNIYGEVGHSDDF

-1424 RRNKTPRDRDRSRER
+1424 RRNKTPRERDRSRER

-1457 GVNDYSPRRKRY
+1457 AVNDYSPRRKLWLNISDLQTVSQVQFHGQLFNVSSSEHNTLFIASPWKNARVKLIQLIKKDMADKQEMYPLQLVADESKQLGTESKRYDLQLIFSQDFL

>member
-1 MLRSPS
+1 MNY
-7 GMHVAQAHEMHTIKA
+7 TIR
-22 DLIKNSNFMNCTIKI
+22 T

-200 NPTTVAGSRK
+200 NPATVAGSRK
-210 RRRSKEPKSDASPV
+210 RRRSKEPKSDASP
-224 NTAAAAAASSSSL
+224 
-237 ASGEEEDEE
+237 
-246 EDEEEEEDVDDY
+246 
-258 DDDGDELLNRRQ
+258 

-279 ANYDAAAPHSATAD
+279 SNYDAAAPHPASAD

-312 NQHYHSVNVLDSLSS
+312 NQHYHSVNVLDM
-327 FNAKQRRI
+327 R
-335 AAESSKMPGDSKG
+335 
-348 NPSGGAQM
+348 
-356 NNHHHQ
+356 NNVELLPKATKCQ
-362 RPDHHHC
+362 QPDHHHC

-396 GFWNCPNSGGGGGG
+396 GFWNCPNSGGGGG

-425 YYPNIPNRPVQFGGD
+425 YYPNIPNRPVEFGGD

-487 FPRSHLVT
+487 FPRSQLVT

-561 QMMQVRRVNSSSAV
+561 QMMQVRRVNSSSSAV
-575 EEDPPLSVKA
+575 EEDPSLSVKA
-585 DEEEDSPLLE
+585 DEEEDSPSLE
-595 RSAGNVQQL
+595 RSAGNLQQL
-604 YDTDPIN
+604 YDTDSIN

-979 SNSAANFLLWSLS
+979 SNSAANFYL
-992 RIELQTQ
+992 IFFHFYDKQK
-999 QIMSDCLEDIGSN
+999 MSDCLEDIGSN

-1077 PTRAIPTLKTGSG
+1077 PTRAIPTLKTSSG

-1339 HNIYGEVGHNDDF
+1339 HNIYGEVGHSDDF

-1424 RRNKTPRDRDRSRER
+1424 RRNKTPRERDRSRER

-1457 GVNDYSPRRKRY
+1457 AVNDYSPRRKLWLNISDLQTVSQVQFHGQLFNVSSSEHNTLFIASPWKNARVKLIQLIKKDMADKQEMYPLQLVADESKQLGTESKRYDLQLIFSQDFL

>member
-1 MLRSPS
+1 M
-7 GMHVAQAHEMHTIKA
+7 Q
-22 DLIKNSNFMNCTIKI
+22 

-49 LLFSPFLWPNSVLVN
+49 LLFSPFLWPNSVLAN

-72 GQPFHGSTSSGL
+72 GQPFHGSTASGL

-145 TNAHWLNVLERSQR
+145 TNAHWLNVLEVSVVEVVCLPNCNNCSIVACFQRSQR

-174 SSPQSVEQQLPFQTC
+174 SSPQSVEQQLPIQTF

-200 NPTTVAGSRK
+200 HPATVAGSRK

-224 NTAAAAAASSSSL
+224 NTAAAAASSSSL

-279 ANYDAAAPHSATAD
+279 SNYDAAAPHPASAD

-305 QHHHYLQ
+305 QQHHYLQ

-327 FNAKQRRI
+327 FNVKQRRI
-335 AAESSKMPGDSKG
+335 AAESSKMPGFLLLENGYRLTSWHRVEVRFEEKKLHRRQQRELGVVALLIFDQKE
-348 NPSGGAQM
+348 AALM

-362 RPDHHHC
+362 QPNHHHC
-369 RHGQQQRRQNGALS
+369 RHGHQQRRQNGALS
-383 FDNFSSSFQSFDV
+383 LDNFSSSFQSFDA
-396 GFWNCPNSGGGGGG
+396 GFWNCPNSGGGGGA
-410 TYADRSQPLCASYYY
+410 YADRSQSLCASYYY
-425 YYPNIPNRPVQFGGD
+425 YYPNIPNRPVEFGGD

-487 FPRSHLVT
+487 FPRSQLVT

-561 QMMQVRRVNSSSAV
+561 QMMQ
-575 EEDPPLSVKA
+575 A
-585 DEEEDSPLLE
+585 DEEEDLPLLE
-595 RSAGNVQQL
+595 RSAGNLQQL
-604 YDTDPIN
+604 YDTDPTN

-979 SNSAANFLLWSLS
+979 SNSAANF
-992 RIELQTQ
+992 
-999 QIMSDCLEDIGSN
+999 
-1012 DCNGLEADC
+1012 
-1021 DLYGD
+1021 
-1026 CDVNL
+1026 
-1031 EDMNEGADSPKC
+1031 
-1043 ALREDS
+1043 
-1049 VERIDDEDL
+1049 
-1058 YDLDVSDKSS
+1058 
-1068 TGQSQEKCT
+1068 
-1077 PTRAIPTLKTGSG
+1077 
-1090 KNVEVSAS
+1090 
-1098 DSLRNVRPHSCYV
+1098 
-1111 GNLTWWTTYFDLQNA
+1111 
-1126 LQSIGITDLVEV
+1126 
-1138 RFNENR
+1138 
-1144 ANGQSKGFASVGFA
+1144 
-1158 SEASVRKC
+1158 
-1166 LESLST
+1166 
-1172 QNIHGMTPIVMPFNK
+1172 
-1187 SSLHS
+1187 
-1192 LDVTARKPEEKL
+1192 
-1204 PVKQNRQEKSGN
+1204 
-1216 VQFLGTIR
+1216 
-1224 LGANVS
+1224 
-1230 SQSSG
+1230 
-1235 HRAEGRSNR
+1235 
-1244 GSSSNQRNRNHPPS
+1244 
-1258 LLSASLSLPIP
+1258 
-1269 APTITSFTTPPMV
+1269 
-1282 PSVMVPPLIPN
+1282 
-1293 RPPPGYPSSSRPV
+1293 V
-1306 IQSVLSGIPPS
+1306 IQ
-1317 AIPPPGSHVN
+1317 A
-1327 PNFYPGLVGASS
+1327 
-1339 HNIYGEVGHNDDF
+1339 
-1352 EEIMSRNR
+1352 
-1360 TVSSSAISR
+1360 
-1369 AVADAAVGDYSSAID
+1369 
-1384 TLLTAINLLRQ
+1384 
-1395 SKVAQDERCRILIT
+1395 
-1409 SLQDTL
+1409 
-1415 HGIENKSYR
+1415 ENKCEMAR
-1424 RRNKTPRDRDRSRER
+1424 L
-1439 RTKRRERSRSRSR
+1439 
-1452 SHDRF
+1452 
-1457 GVNDYSPRRKRY
+1457 